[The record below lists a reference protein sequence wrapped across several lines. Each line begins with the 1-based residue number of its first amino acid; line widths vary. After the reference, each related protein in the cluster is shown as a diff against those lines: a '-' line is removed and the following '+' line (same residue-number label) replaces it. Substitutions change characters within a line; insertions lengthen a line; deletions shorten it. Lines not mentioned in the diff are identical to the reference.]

1 VLACKQGLQAYSCLF
16 FFTWFYVTVDQSG
29 IVDVAEALEDIQA
42 YLASFLYRK
51 RATLYQHII

>member
-1 VLACKQGLQAYSCLF
+1 
-16 FFTWFYVTVDQSG
+16 VDQSG